1 MRPELVAAAMVLAC
15 LACGGPPAQDA
26 SALRPV
32 DERRAADVI
41 AKVFNDARLD
51 PERGRVV
58 ELGPLHPVTMEI
70 SARGRSFGVAYLTRE
85 EEVALAVNIPPHRA
99 NEDALVIVPGSN
111 RSHVLVLFERDYM
124 QDDSKGES
132 HSQTSIAAELK
143 IERDVRDFLRKVEHD
158 NWP

>member
-1 MRPELVAAAMVLAC
+1 MKLELVATGFFLVC
-15 LACGGPPAQDA
+15 ACGGPPAENA

-41 AKVFNDARLD
+41 AKVFHDARFE

-70 SARGRSFGVAYLTRE
+70 AARGRSFGVAYLTRE
-85 EEVALAVNIPPHRA
+85 EEAGLSVNLPPHA
-99 NEDALVIVPGSN
+99 ADSDALVIVPGSN
-111 RSHVLVLFERDYM
+111 RSHVLILFERDYL
-124 QDDSKGES
+124 QDDLKGES
-132 HSQTSIAAELK
+132 HSQTSIAAERK
-143 IERDVRDFLRKVEHD
+143 IERDVRDFLRKAEHD

>member
-1 MRPELVAAAMVLAC
+1 MKHELVVAALVLTC
-15 LACGGPPAQDA
+15 SCGGPPAQDA

-41 AKVFNDARLD
+41 AKVFNDARFD

-70 SARGRSFGVAYLTRE
+70 AARGRSFGVAYLTRE
-85 EEVALAVNIPPHRA
+85 EEVGLAVNIPPHGA

-111 RSHVLVLFERDYM
+111 RSHVLILFERDYM

-132 HSQTSIAAELK
+132 HSQTSIAAERK

>member
-1 MRPELVAAAMVLAC
+1 MKIEWVAAGFFLAC
-15 LACGGPPAQDA
+15 ACGGPPAENA

-41 AKVFNDARLD
+41 AKVFHDARIET
-51 PERGRVV
+51 ERGRVV

-70 SARGRSFGVAYLTRE
+70 AARGRSFGVAYLTRE
-85 EEVALAVNIPPHRA
+85 EEVELAVNLPPHPA
-99 NEDALVIVPGSN
+99 DSDALVIVPGSN
-111 RSHVLVLFERDYM
+111 RSHVLILFERDYL
-124 QDDSKGES
+124 QDDLKGES
-132 HSQTSIAAELK
+132 HSQTSIAAERK